1 MTYELKKITEK
12 EMNEAKEV
20 ASEFPVVQQ
29 GIGAS
34 FREKGDR
41 SKWIVNDQGDSFM
54 IEFDPLREPDIG
66 YHSYLFFYKNTVYLF
81 DVGMVFARDI
91 DFRSSAMPIKEN
103 MQEVDE
109 HAKKALSLYGFYRQ
123 GVWEQQYDYINV
135 ELK

>member
-29 GIGAS
+29 GIGAL

-41 SKWIVNDQGDSFM
+41 SDWIVNDQGDSFM

-66 YHSYLFFYKNTVYLF
+66 YQSYLFFYKKTVYLF
-81 DVGMVFARDI
+81 DIGMVSGRKITFQP
-91 DFRSSAMPIKEN
+91 STMPAKEN
-103 MQEVDE
+103 IWEVE
-109 HAKKALSLYGFYRQ
+109 KNAKKALSLYGFYRQ
-123 GVWEQQYDYINV
+123 GVWTPYYVYINA
-135 ELK
+135 ELS

>member
-20 ASEFPVVQQ
+20 ASEFPFVQQ
-29 GIGAS
+29 GIRAL
-34 FREKGDR
+34 FKEKGDG
-41 SKWIVNDQGDSFM
+41 SDWVVNDQGDSFM

-91 DFRSSAMPIKEN
+91 DFQSSAMPIKEN
-103 MQEVDE
+103 IWEVE
-109 HAKKALSLYGFYRQ
+109 KNAKKALSLYGFYRQ
-123 GVWEQQYDYINV
+123 GVWTPYYVYINA
-135 ELK
+135 ELS

>member
-29 GIGAS
+29 GIGAL
-34 FREKGDR
+34 FKEKGDR

-66 YHSYLFFYKNTVYLF
+66 YQSYLFFYKKTVYLF
-81 DVGMVFARDI
+81 DIAMVSGREITFQ
-91 DFRSSAMPIKEN
+91 SSTMPIKEN

>member
-29 GIGAS
+29 GIGAL
-34 FREKGDR
+34 FKEKGDR

-66 YHSYLFFYKNTVYLF
+66 YRSYLFFYKNTVYLF

-91 DFRSSAMPIKEN
+91 DFKSSTMPTKEN